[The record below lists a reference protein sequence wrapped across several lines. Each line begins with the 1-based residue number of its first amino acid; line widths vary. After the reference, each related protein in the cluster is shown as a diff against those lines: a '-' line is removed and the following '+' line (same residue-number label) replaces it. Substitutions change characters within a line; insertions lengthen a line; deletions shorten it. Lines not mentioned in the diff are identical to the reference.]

1 MLCDKVLRMH
11 FIDSILHFILRFSC
25 CNSSSNGGL
34 NHHLKQL
41 PVEKKKKKEKQ
52 YILMQK
58 ELNKYDGGARKLVR
72 HVIFPSKD
80 RWSDKPQRL
89 TCGAF
94 NSIP

>member
-1 MLCDKVLRMH
+1 
-11 FIDSILHFILRFSC
+11 
-25 CNSSSNGGL
+25 
-34 NHHLKQL
+34 
-41 PVEKKKKKEKQ
+41 
-52 YILMQK
+52 MQK

-94 NSIP
+94 NSIPQVCADFGTSEKGKNAQSLLQ